1 MKLDLSRTIV
11 AVSSPLAPAARAI
24 VRLSGNATAEIL
36 KRVLRPAGS
45 SFQRTGIETSVIE
58 GAGVEAAG
66 VDRDDLLANCKSS
79 TYFNAQLDLNW
90 DQRWL
95 NVGVYFWPNHRSF
108 TGEPSA
114 ELHLIGSVP
123 IVNRV
128 LRCLTEA
135 GASPAERGEFALRSF
150 LAGKLDLVQAEAIL
164 GVIESTESDQLQWAL
179 GQLGGNISEPVRK
192 LRSELMEM
200 LAHLEA
206 GLDFVEED
214 IQFITYSE
222 LKDRLDSIIERIE
235 QLGEQ
240 LRSRGVGN
248 RDLEIAL
255 IGPPNAGKS
264 SLLNAIVGTD
274 RAIVSPIAGTT
285 RDTVSARLA
294 LAGTSVTLLD
304 TAGVEEIFDQ
314 SPRAIAQQLLRTRLA
329 SCDALLVCQDLSNPS
344 NEFEQ
349 QLKDSADLAGKPVIR
364 IGTKADLVMSSNQ
377 FSSQLPE
384 PDCVVSISQ
393 PELLEQL
400 LHRIE
405 QVLVRQTSS
414 RFTQATHHTAIRC
427 FHSLTTARES
437 LARARE
443 LIAFQEG
450 EELIASELQC
460 ALLDLSSIIGEVHN
474 DDILGEIFSRFC
486 IGK

>member
-36 KRVLRPAGS
+36 KRVLR
-45 SFQRTGIETSVIE
+45 SVD
-58 GAGVEAAG
+58 GAKRPIA
-66 VDRDDLLANCKSS
+66 DLLAQCKSS
-79 TYFNAQLDLNW
+79 AYFHAKLDLNW
-90 DQRWL
+90 EQRSL
-95 NVGVYFWPNHRSF
+95 DVGVYYWPNHRSF

-114 ELHLIGSVP
+114 ELHMIGSVP

-150 LAGKLDLVQAEAIL
+150 MAGKMDLVQAEAIL

-179 GQLGGNISEPVRK
+179 GQLGGNISEPVQK
-192 LRSELMEM
+192 LRGELMEM

-222 LKDRLDSIIERIE
+222 LNERLNSIIASMD
-235 QLGEQ
+235 QLLEQ

-264 SLLNAIVGTD
+264 SLLNALVGSE

-285 RDTVSARLA
+285 RDTVSAKLMI
-294 LAGTSVTLLD
+294 AGTNVTLLD
-304 TAGVEEIFDQ
+304 TAGVEQIFDQ

-329 SCDALLVCQDLSNPS
+329 SCDALLVCQDLSNPC

-349 QLKDSADLAGKPVIR
+349 QFMESDDLAGKPVIR
-364 IGTKADLVMSSNQ
+364 IGTKADLLKFAKLNDSKV
-377 FSSQLPE
+377 PE

-400 LHRIE
+400 RDRIE
-405 QVLVRQTSS
+405 RVLIRQTSS
-414 RFTQATHHTAIRC
+414 RFTQATHNTAIRC

-437 LARARE
+437 LSRARE
-443 LIAFQEG
+443 LIDLQDG

-460 ALLDLSSIIGEVHN
+460 ALVDLSSIIGEVHN

>member
-24 VRLSGNATAEIL
+24 VRLSGNATSVIL
-36 KRVLRPAGS
+36 KKVLRTVEG
-45 SFQRTGIETSVIE
+45 TNLSV
-58 GAGVEAAG
+58 A
-66 VDRDDLLANCKSS
+66 DLFAQSKSS
-79 TYFNAQLDLNW
+79 TYFNAKLDLNW
-90 DQRWL
+90 DQRSL
-95 NVGVYFWPNHRSF
+95 DVGVYFWPNHRSF

-114 ELHLIGSVP
+114 ELHMIGSVP

-128 LRCLTEA
+128 LQCLTNA

-150 LAGKLDLVQAEAIL
+150 MAGKLDLVQAEAIL
-164 GVIESTESDQLQWAL
+164 GVIESTESEQLQWAL
-179 GQLGGNISEPVRK
+179 GQLGGNISEPVQK
-192 LRSELMEM
+192 LRGELMEM

-222 LKDRLDSIIERIE
+222 LNERLNSIIARIE
-235 QLGEQ
+235 QLLEQ

-264 SLLNAIVGTD
+264 SLLNALVGTE

-285 RDTVSARLA
+285 RDTVSAKLMI
-294 LAGTSVTLLD
+294 AGTSVTLLD
-304 TAGVEEIFDQ
+304 TAGVEQIFDQ

-329 SCDALLVCQDLSNPS
+329 SCDALLVCQDLSNPCD
-344 NEFEQ
+344 EFEL
-349 QLKDSADLAGKPVIR
+349 QLEGSADLAGKPVIR
-364 IGTKADLVMSSNQ
+364 IGTKADLLKFDKPFESKV
-377 FSSQLPE
+377 PD

-400 LHRIE
+400 RDRIE
-405 QVLVRQTSS
+405 RVLIRQTSS

-427 FHSLTTARES
+427 FHSLTTASES
-437 LARARE
+437 LSRARE
-443 LIAFQEG
+443 LIELQDG

-460 ALLDLSSIIGEVHN
+460 ALVDLSSIIGEVHN

>member
-1 MKLDLSRTIV
+1 MKLDLGRTIV
-11 AVSSPLAPAARAI
+11 AVSSPLAPATRAI

-36 KRVLRPAGS
+36 KQVLR
-45 SFQRTGIETSVIE
+45 SVE
-58 GAGVEAAG
+58 GADHVSTDH
-66 VDRDDLLANCKSS
+66 VANNKSS

-90 DQRWL
+90 EQRWL

-164 GVIESTESDQLQWAL
+164 GVIESTESDQLKWAL

-222 LKDRLDSIIERIE
+222 LSERLDSIIASIE
-235 QLGEQ
+235 QLVER

-248 RDLEIAL
+248 RDMEIAL

-264 SLLNAIVGTD
+264 SLLNALVGTE

-285 RDTVSARLA
+285 RDTVSARLTI
-294 LAGTSVTLLD
+294 AGTSVTLLD
-304 TAGVEEIFDQ
+304 TAGVEQIVDQ
-314 SPRAIAQQLLRTRLA
+314 SPRAIAQQLLQTRLA
-329 SCDALLVCQDLSNPS
+329 SCDALLVCQDLNNPS
-344 NEFEQ
+344 IEFEQ
-349 QLKDSADLAGKPVIR
+349 QLKNSADLASKPVIR
-364 IGTKADLVMSSNQ
+364 IGTKSDLVRSSDSV
-377 FSSQLPE
+377 SSQLPE

-400 LHRIE
+400 RNRIE
-405 QVLVRQTSS
+405 QVLIRRSSS

-437 LARARE
+437 LSRARE
-443 LIAFQEG
+443 LIALQQG

-460 ALLDLSSIIGEVHN
+460 ALLDMSSIIGEVHN

>member
-1 MKLDLSRTIV
+1 MKLDLRRTIV

-24 VRLSGNATAEIL
+24 VRLSGNATAGIL
-36 KRVLRPAGS
+36 KRVLRSA
-45 SFQRTGIETSVIE
+45 E
-58 GAGVEAAG
+58 EADLQFA
-66 VDRDDLLANCKSS
+66 DLLTQIKSS

-90 DQRWL
+90 DQRSL
-95 NVGVYFWPNHRSF
+95 DVGVYFWPNHRSF

-128 LRCLTEA
+128 LRCLTAA

-150 LAGKLDLVQAEAIL
+150 LAGKMDLVQAEAIL

-179 GQLGGNISEPVRK
+179 GQLGGNISEPVRR

-214 IQFITYSE
+214 IQFITYRE
-222 LKDRLDSIIERIE
+222 LNDRLDSIIESIKR
-235 QLGEQ
+235 LVEQ

-264 SLLNAIVGTD
+264 SLLNALVGTD

-285 RDTVSARLA
+285 RDTVSAKLMI
-294 LAGTSVTLLD
+294 AGTSVTLLD
-304 TAGVEEIFDQ
+304 TAGVEQIFDQ
-314 SPRAIAQQLLRTRLA
+314 SPRAIAQQLLRTRLS

-344 NEFEQ
+344 DEFEQ
-349 QLKDSADLAGKPVIR
+349 QLKDSADLAGKPLIR
-364 IGTKADLVMSSNQ
+364 IGTKADLVKTSNSV
-377 FSSQLPE
+377 SSQLSE

-393 PELLEQL
+393 PELLEHL
-400 LHRIE
+400 RNRIE
-405 QVLVRQTSS
+405 QVLIRQSS
-414 RFTQATHHTAIRC
+414 NRFTQATHHTAIRC
-427 FHSLTTARES
+427 FHSLTTASES
-437 LARARE
+437 LLRARE
-443 LIAFQEG
+443 LIAFHEG

-460 ALLDLSSIIGEVHN
+460 ALVDLSAIIGEVHN